1 MVATRERYVGA
12 LERAGAEVVIVE
24 PGSTLPEDIDG
35 LCISGGGDIAPERY
49 GVSDDA
55 SVCEDVQPD
64 RDALEIDA
72 VRRALGRDLP
82 VLGVCRGFQVI
93 NVAQG
98 GKLMLDI
105 KGHRPHGDEVVS
117 HEVTPAAGSRLA
129 RACGEQPIRVNS
141 RHHQAVSAATLGRGL
156 LPTVFVDD
164 LVEAFEAIDR
174 RWVVGVQWHP
184 ERSAEVSPAARGVFD
199 ALLLEAARPA
209 SAAR

>member
-12 LERAGAEVVIVE
+12 LERAGAEVLIVE

-55 SVCEDVQPD
+55 NVCENVQPD

-72 VRRALGRDLP
+72 VRGAMGRDLP

-98 GKLMLDI
+98 GKLVLDI
-105 KGHRPHGDEVVS
+105 KGHRPLGDDVVS
-117 HEVTPAAGSRLA
+117 HQVTPAAGSRLA

-141 RHHQAVSAATLGRGL
+141 RHHQAVTKAELASALR
-156 LPTVFVDD
+156 PTAFVDD
-164 LVEAFEAIDR
+164 LVEAFESDGH

-184 ERSAEVSPAARGVFD
+184 ERTNEVDDAAVRIFAAFVAEASRSPIRA
-199 ALLLEAARPA
+199 
-209 SAAR
+209 